1 MKNLTK
7 NMVSFQCVPACVVCA
22 HFQCVCVYSRRCL
35 RPLCTLEP
43 WLNDKIMWMKNIT
56 KHGKLSMCSCLRCLC
71 PLSMCL
77 RLLSSVFVPTL
88 HSITLFL
95 PLSLYFETIR
105 IFVNSV
111 YARVCVQSLCLCNL
125 YFYQTVSFCPLCA
138 FLALCV
144 CLPSFLFAHGVCVRS
159 DLFVSTLLVLFVPT
173 LGVCV

>member
-1 MKNLTK
+1 
-7 NMVSFQCVPACVVCA
+7 
-22 HFQCVCVYSRRCL
+22 
-35 RPLCTLEP
+35 
-43 WLNDKIMWMKNIT
+43 
-56 KHGKLSMCSCLRCLC
+56 MCSCFCWLC

-77 RLLSSVFVPTL
+77 CLLSSVFVPTM
-88 HSITLFL
+88 HSTTLFL
-95 PLSLYFETIR
+95 PLSLYFAAIH

-138 FLALCV
+138 FLPLCV

-173 LGVCV
+173 LGVCVYSRRCLRPLCFCPLCVLFSVFVHFILHQDLWAWYYFRHLGHIVTNASCKVFNISAI

>member
-77 RLLSSVFVPTL
+77 CLLSSVFVPTL

-105 IFVNSV
+105 IFVNFIFSLTLYMPV
-111 YARVCVQSLCLCNL
+111 FVSNLFVCVTCIFIKLCL
-125 YFYQTVSFCPLCA
+125 S
-138 FLALCV
+138 
-144 CLPSFLFAHGVCVRS
+144 AHS
-159 DLFVSTLLVLFVPT
+159 VPF
-173 LGVCV
+173 